1 MLRTRDIDLPLPVV
15 WSPPGPFNVEIDE
28 FGQGWDAIRCTD
40 TLIEA
45 SRFASRTLR
54 HDWRVGRDAR
64 RVRILGPLTKR
75 PFPG

>member
-28 FGQGWDAIRCTD
+28 LGQGWDAARCTE

-45 SRFASRTLR
+45 TRFASRMLRLDWTLR
-54 HDWRVGRDAR
+54 CDERRIRIHGAGWVG
-64 RVRILGPLTKR
+64 
-75 PFPG
+75 